1 MAKYKI
7 FNGKKYA
14 IVSFART
21 KKIAE
26 NYVKKQKKYKA
37 SDIKKYGN
45 KVLFKI
51 VKNKGVYVVYRYDFT
66 SKKFMKEMKEFI
78 KAVNKSKKKKNK

>member
-1 MAKYKI
+1 MAKYKT

-21 KKIAE
+21 KSVAE
-26 NYVKKQKKYKA
+26 NYVKKQKKYNA
-37 SDIKKYGN
+37 THVKKYGN

-51 VKNKGVYVVYRYDFT
+51 VENQGVYVVYRHDIT
-66 SKKFMKEMKEFI
+66 SKKFMQEFV
-78 KAVNKSKKKKNK
+78 KAVNKAKKKNK

>member
-1 MAKYKI
+1 MGTKTSKNFKTHVKF

-66 SKKFMKEMKEFI
+66 SKKFMKEFI
-78 KAVNKSKKKKNK
+78 KAVNKS